1 MSCIKW
7 IKLSVDMFDNRK
19 VKYIRHLPEGDSII
33 LIWVMLLTMAGRC
46 NAGGMI
52 FLTENIPYTAKM
64 LADELDMEQSTI
76 ELAIT
81 ALSSVG
87 MISLEN
93 DFMRI
98 CDWEEHQNIDGME
111 KVREQNRL
119 RKQNQRSREKEK
131 QLVSCV
137 SHDASRDSN
146 VTVTQCHETDIDI
159 EEEIDIKEKEKEKE
173 KPQKRKRFKPPTTEE
188 VLEYAREKGYAV
200 DADRFIAFYDSNG
213 WKVGKN
219 PMKDWK
225 AAVRTW
231 HARDGGKSAA
241 KKGWTADDFSE
252 FD

>member
-19 VKYIRHLPEGDSII
+19 VKYIRHLPEGESII

-93 DFMRI
+93 DFLRI

-111 KVREQNRL
+111 KVREQTRL
-119 RKQNQRSREKEK
+119 RVQKHRSK
-131 QLVSCV
+131 QLSERNASC
-137 SHDASRDSN
+137 N
-146 VTVTQCHETDIDI
+146 VTVTQGNAIEEDI

-173 KPQKRKRFKPPTTEE
+173 KEKPQKLKRFKRPTAEE
-188 VLEYAREKGYAV
+188 VREYARENGYAV